1 VARHQRPGDRR
12 RLVVTRVSAESP
24 AQRAGIVRGSVVTA
38 VAGEK
43 VGDLAAFYRKLWAQG
58 PAGVEI
64 PLTVEQNGAS
74 REISIK
80 TMNRYDYL
88 KLDTTLLA
96 ARGPVFASK
105 MRPPMPIAA
114 LTAHQSTMN
123 SLAPIAV
130 SDRCGS
136 AFSAT

>member
-1 VARHQRPGDRR
+1 VPIDRVKASMADLLSTGRPATPPHPWLGINAQEIGG

-24 AQRAGIVRGSVVTA
+24 AQRAGIARGSVVTA

-74 REISIK
+74 HEISIK

-88 KLDTTLLA
+88 KLDTTY
-96 ARGPVFASK
+96 
-105 MRPPMPIAA
+105 
-114 LTAHQSTMN
+114 
-123 SLAPIAV
+123 
-130 SDRCGS
+130 
-136 AFSAT
+136 